1 MENTTATTGSKQPA
15 HPGSLTY
22 PIDSSPAAKRAYRNR
37 SIGNLLRMGHC
48 APTVMQTV
56 LDSAHTEQ
64 EWLVKLTAGMPGGI
78 ANTGFECGGVTSPL
92 VLLGLRY
99 RLDHVVQGLPLIFY
113 KGYDLCNRFSNC
125 HKTLMCGEI
134 RGKDRLPLRC
144 IPVIQHS
151 PELLVEAT
159 ANDSTGAIPEV
170 KREAYGR
177 LYAHLA
183 EKRFHC
189 SQEVFKNL
197 DGMIPVSQELLD
209 ATSGFLGG
217 TLFQSRTCSAFTA
230 GVMAVGLKTGE
241 IENSPPR
248 VIRMI
253 AMMAFGG
260 NAFGDSIN
268 KFNKPMNTGYRISKW
283 FRKEFGS
290 TQCQEITQC
299 DFSSTDGVGKYVES
313 GCVTRCRTIAEKV
326 AEKVQR
332 VLERDKRR

>member
-1 MENTTATTGSKQPA
+1 MENTIATTGSKQPA
-15 HPGSLTY
+15 HLGSFTY

-56 LDSAHTEQ
+56 LDSAHIEQ

-99 RLDHVVQGLPLIFY
+99 GLDHAVQGLPLIFY
-113 KGYDLCNRFSNC
+113 KGCDLCNRFSNC

-144 IPVIQHS
+144 IPVIRHS

-159 ANDSTGAIPEV
+159 ASDSTGAIPEV

-189 SQEVFKNL
+189 SQQVLKNL
-197 DGMIPVSQELLD
+197 DGMLPVSQELLD

-217 TLFQSRTCSAFTA
+217 TLFQGRTCSAFTA
-230 GVMAVGLKTGE
+230 GSLFHKYFRSNAAAPHNSTMRQKGRRLHNFEVKTTSLCRLHLQASTSLQCFGASARRFWSFNEGGTRTSVLMKQAGRCNGGWLEDRRDRKQPPAGDTNDRHDGL
-241 IENSPPR
+241 
-248 VIRMI
+248 
-253 AMMAFGG
+253 
-260 NAFGDSIN
+260 
-268 KFNKPMNTGYRISKW
+268 
-283 FRKEFGS
+283 
-290 TQCQEITQC
+290 
-299 DFSSTDGVGKYVES
+299 
-313 GCVTRCRTIAEKV
+313 
-326 AEKVQR
+326 
-332 VLERDKRR
+332 RRECLG